1 MNNVLTRNIILFV
14 VLVLL
19 QVGVLNQ
26 VQLGGFINP
35 YLYILFIILLPIG
48 TPGWLT
54 LVLSFALGISID
66 MFCNSPGI
74 HASATVFA
82 GFMRTFL
89 LASMMPRETT
99 EPTDIPNIR
108 LFGAGWFV
116 KYSLM
121 MVIIHHVFLFLV
133 EAFKFSSLHLILW
146 RALLSI
152 VFTMLLIILSQFLFT
167 RNNK

>member
-1 MNNVLTRNIILFV
+1 MNNVLVRNIVLFV

-19 QVGVLNQ
+19 QAGVLNQ
-26 VQLGGFINP
+26 VQLSGFINP
-35 YLYILFIILLPIG
+35 YLYILFIILLPVG
-48 TPGWLT
+48 TPGWLV
-54 LVLSFALGISID
+54 LLLSFGMGISID
-66 MFCNSPGI
+66 MFSNSPGI
-74 HASATVFA
+74 HTSATVFA

-89 LASMMPRETT
+89 LASLMPRETI
-99 EPTDIPNIR
+99 EPTGIPNIR
-108 LFGAGWFV
+108 LFGTSWFL

-121 MVIIHHVFLFLV
+121 MVVMHHVFLFLV
-133 EAFKFSSLHLILW
+133 EAFKFSCLHLILG

>member
-1 MNNVLTRNIILFV
+1 MNNVLIRNIIRFV
-14 VLVLL
+14 VLMLL

-35 YLYILFIILLPIG
+35 YLYILFVIMLPFG

-54 LVLSFALGISID
+54 LVLSFALGLSVD

-74 HASATVFA
+74 HTSATVFA
-82 GFMRTFL
+82 GFLRPYML
-89 LASMMPRETT
+89 GSLMPRETV
-99 EPTDIPNIR
+99 EPTDTPNIR
-108 LFGAGWFV
+108 IFGAGWFV
-116 KYSLM
+116 KYSLT
-121 MVIIHHVFLFLV
+121 VVLVHHVFLFVV

-167 RNNK
+167 RSNK

>member
-152 VFTMLLIILSQFLFT
+152 VFTMLLIILSQFLVT

>member
-1 MNNVLTRNIILFV
+1 MNNVLVRNIVLFV
-14 VLVLL
+14 VLVLF
-19 QVGVLNQ
+19 QAGVLNQ

-35 YLYILFIILLPIG
+35 YLYILFVILLPVG
-48 TPGWLT
+48 TPGWLV
-54 LVLSFALGISID
+54 LMLSFGMGISID
-66 MFCNSPGI
+66 MFSNSPGI
-74 HASATVFA
+74 HTSATVFA

-89 LASMMPRETT
+89 LASLMSRETV

-108 LFGAGWFV
+108 LFGTGWFL

-121 MVIIHHVFLFLV
+121 MVVIHHVFLFLV

-167 RNNK
+167 RSNK

>member
-74 HASATVFA
+74 HASSTVFA

>member
-1 MNNVLTRNIILFV
+1 MNNVLVRNIIGFV

-26 VQLGGFINP
+26 VQLSGFINP
-35 YLYILFIILLPIG
+35 YLYILFIILLPLG
-48 TPGWLT
+48 TPGWLV
-54 LVLSFALGISID
+54 LLLSFGMGISID
-66 MFCNSPGI
+66 VFSNSPGI
-74 HASATVFA
+74 HASATLFA

-89 LASMMPRETT
+89 LASLVPRETV
-99 EPTDIPNIR
+99 EPTDSPNIR
-108 LFGAGWFV
+108 LFGAGWFI

-121 MVIIHHVFLFLV
+121 MVVIHHVFLFLV

-152 VFTMLLIILSQFLFT
+152 VFTMILIVLSQFLFT

>member
-1 MNNVLTRNIILFV
+1 MFV

-35 YLYILFIILLPIG
+35 YIYILFIILLPVG

-54 LVLSFALGISID
+54 LVLSFVLGISID

-74 HASATVFA
+74 HTSATVFA
-82 GFMRTFL
+82 GFVRPYL
-89 LASMMPRETT
+89 LSSLMPRETV
-99 EPTDIPNIR
+99 EPTDTPNIR
-108 LFGAGWFV
+108 LFGTGWFL
-116 KYSLM
+116 KYCLV
-121 MVIIHHVFLFLV
+121 MVIVHHVSLFMV

-152 VFTMLLIILSQFLFT
+152 VFTMILIVLSQFLFT

>member
-1 MNNVLTRNIILFV
+1 MNNVLVRNIVLFV
-14 VLVLL
+14 VLVLF
-19 QVGVLNQ
+19 QAGVLNQ

-35 YLYILFIILLPIG
+35 YLYILFVILLPVG
-48 TPGWLT
+48 TPGWLV
-54 LVLSFALGISID
+54 LMLSFGMGISID

-74 HASATVFA
+74 HTSATVFA

-89 LASMMPRETT
+89 LASLMPRETI

-108 LFGAGWFV
+108 LFGTGWFL

-121 MVIIHHVFLFLV
+121 MVVIHHVFLFLV

-167 RNNK
+167 RSNK

>member
-152 VFTMLLIILSQFLFT
+152 IFTMLLIILSQFLFT

>member
-89 LASMMPRETT
+89 LTSMMPRETT

>member
-108 LFGAGWFV
+108 LFGTSWFL

-133 EAFKFSSLHLILW
+133 EAFKFNSLHLILW

-152 VFTMLLIILSQFLFT
+152 VFTMLLIVLSQFLFT

>member
-1 MNNVLTRNIILFV
+1 MNNVLVRNIVLFV
-14 VLVLL
+14 VLVLF
-19 QVGVLNQ
+19 QAGVLNQ

-35 YLYILFIILLPIG
+35 YLYILFVILLPVG
-48 TPGWLT
+48 TPGWLV
-54 LVLSFALGISID
+54 LMLSFGMGISID
-66 MFCNSPGI
+66 MFSNSPGI
-74 HASATVFA
+74 HTSATVFA

-89 LASMMPRETT
+89 LASLMPRETV

-108 LFGAGWFV
+108 LFSTGWFL

-121 MVIIHHVFLFLV
+121 MVVIHHVFLFLV

-152 VFTMLLIILSQFLFT
+152 VFTMLLIFLSQFLFT
-167 RNNK
+167 RSNK